1 MLIFLKQ
8 IALIAVFG
16 LYLSVLQAFSQSG
29 SVCVIKFED
38 LKKQINKVSDTTLVV
53 HFWATWCRPCIEEL
67 PNYEKLSQ
75 EFLKK
80 KVRFLMVSMDF
91 TKDLKSK
98 VEPFIEKN
106 GIRSEV
112 VLLDEP
118 DYNAWI
124 DEIDKD
130 WSGTIP
136 ATLMVNL
143 TMRKRIFFEGQAN
156 MEKFIEELKE
166 MTPVVEAN

>member
-1 MLIFLKQ
+1 MFLKPSALIF
-8 IALIAVFG
+8 IIG
-16 LYLSVLQAFSQSG
+16 LYLSVFQAFSQSG
-29 SVCVIKFED
+29 SVRVIKFED
-38 LKKQINKVSDTTLVV
+38 LQKQINNVSDTTLVV
-53 HFWATWCRPCIEEL
+53 HFWATWCKPCIEEL

-75 EFLKK
+75 EFAKK

-91 TKDLKSK
+91 PKDLKDK
-98 VEPFIEKN
+98 VEPFIAKN
-106 GIRSEV
+106 SINSEV

-143 TMRKRIFFEGQAN
+143 TMRKRIFFEGQAK
-156 MEKFIEELKE
+156 MDKFLEELRE
-166 MTPVVEAN
+166 MTPAAGEN

>member
-1 MLIFLKQ
+1 MFLKRS
-8 IALIAVFG
+8 ALILTFG
-16 LYLSVLQAFSQSG
+16 LYLSVFQAFSQSG
-29 SVCVIKFED
+29 SVRVIKFED
-38 LKKQINKVSDTTLVV
+38 LQKQINKVSDTTLVV
-53 HFWATWCRPCIEEL
+53 HFWATWCKPCIEEL

-75 EFLKK
+75 EFIKK
-80 KVRFLMVSMDF
+80 KIRFVLVSMDF
-91 TKDLKSK
+91 PKDLKDK
-98 VEPFIEKN
+98 VEPFVAKN
-106 GIRSEV
+106 NINSEV

-156 MEKFIEELKE
+156 MKKFIEELKE
-166 MTPVVEAN
+166 MTPVVGAN

>member
-1 MLIFLKQ
+1 MDLKRSALIFIL
-8 IALIAVFG
+8 G
-16 LYLSVLQAFSQSG
+16 LYLSVFQIFSQSNK
-29 SVCVIKFED
+29 VRIIHFED
-38 LKKQINKVSDTTLVV
+38 LQNQINKVSDTTLVV
-53 HFWATWCRPCIEEL
+53 HFWATWCKPCIEEL

-75 EFLKK
+75 EFIKK
-80 KVRFLMVSMDF
+80 KIRFVLVSMDF
-91 TKDLKSK
+91 PKDLKEK

-106 GIRSEV
+106 SINSEV

-124 DEIDKD
+124 DEIDKE

-156 MEKFIEELKE
+156 MEKFLEELKE
-166 MTPVVEAN
+166 MTPVVGAN

>member
-1 MLIFLKQ
+1 MFLKRN
-8 IALIAVFG
+8 ILILICG
-16 LYLSVLQAFSQSG
+16 LYLSVFQAFSQSEK
-29 SVCVIKFED
+29 VRIIRFED
-38 LKKQINKVSDTTLVV
+38 LQKEINRVTDTTLVL
-53 HFWATWCRPCIEEL
+53 HFWATWCKPCVEEL

-75 EFLKK
+75 EYAKK
-80 KVRFLMVSMDF
+80 RIRFLMVSMDF
-91 TKDLKSK
+91 PKDLKDR
-98 VEPFIEKN
+98 VEPFVAKN
-106 GIRSEV
+106 NINSEV

-124 DEIDKD
+124 DEIDKE

-143 TMRKRIFFEGQAN
+143 TMRKRVFFEGQAK

-166 MTPVVEAN
+166 MTPVVGEN

>member
-1 MLIFLKQ
+1 MFLKQ

>member
-1 MLIFLKQ
+1 MFLKRNV
-8 IALIAVFG
+8 LILICG
-16 LYLSVLQAFSQSG
+16 LYMSVFQVFSQSEK
-29 SVCVIKFED
+29 VRVIRFED
-38 LKKQINKVSDTTLVV
+38 LQKEINRVTDTTLVV
-53 HFWATWCRPCIEEL
+53 HFWATWCKPCVEEL

-75 EFLKK
+75 EYAKK
-80 KVRFLMVSMDF
+80 RIRFLMVSMDF
-91 TKDLKSK
+91 PKDLKDK
-98 VEPFIEKN
+98 VEPFMAKN
-106 GIRSEV
+106 NINSEV

-136 ATLMVNL
+136 ATLIVNL
-143 TMRKRIFFEGQAN
+143 TMRKRVFFEGQAK

-166 MTPVVEAN
+166 MTPVVGEN

>member
-1 MLIFLKQ
+1 MFFKRS
-8 IALIAVFG
+8 ALICIFG
-16 LYLSVLQAFSQSG
+16 LHLSVFQAFSQTEK
-29 SVCVIKFED
+29 VRVIKFED
-38 LKKQINKVSDTTLVV
+38 LQKQINNISDTTLVV
-53 HFWATWCRPCIEEL
+53 HFWATWCKPCIEEL

-75 EFLKK
+75 EFSKK
-80 KVRFLMVSMDF
+80 KVKFLMVSMDF
-91 TKDLKSK
+91 TKDLKDK
-98 VEPFIEKN
+98 VEPFVVKN
-106 GIRSEV
+106 GINSEV

-143 TMRKRIFFEGQAN
+143 TMRKRIFFEGQAK
-156 MEKFIEELKE
+156 MENFLEELKE
-166 MTPVVEAN
+166 MTPAVGAN

>member
-1 MLIFLKQ
+1 MYLKRSALIFIL
-8 IALIAVFG
+8 G
-16 LYLSVLQAFSQSG
+16 LYLSVFQVFSQSNK
-29 SVCVIKFED
+29 VRIIHFED
-38 LKKQINKVSDTTLVV
+38 LQNQINKVSDTTLVV
-53 HFWATWCRPCIEEL
+53 HFWATWCKPCIEEL

-75 EFLKK
+75 EFIKK
-80 KVRFLMVSMDF
+80 KIRFVLVSMDF
-91 TKDLKSK
+91 PKDLNEK

-106 GIRSEV
+106 SINSEV

-124 DEIDKD
+124 DEIDKE

-143 TMRKRIFFEGQAN
+143 TMRKRIFFEGQAK

-166 MTPVVEAN
+166 MTPVVGVN

>member
-1 MLIFLKQ
+1 MLMFVKRSTLIF
-8 IALIAVFG
+8 IIG
-16 LYLSVLQAFSQSG
+16 LYLSVFQAFSQSEK
-29 SVCVIKFED
+29 VRVIHFED
-38 LKKQINKVSDTTLVV
+38 LQKQINKLSDTTLVV

-67 PNYEKLSQ
+67 PNYERLSQ
-75 EFLKK
+75 EFIKK
-80 KVRFLMVSMDF
+80 KIRFLLVSMDF
-91 TKDLKSK
+91 PKDLRDK
-98 VEPFIEKN
+98 VVPFVTKN
-106 GIRSEV
+106 NINSEV

-143 TMRKRIFFEGQAN
+143 TMRKRVFFEGQAN
-156 MEKFIEELKE
+156 MEKFLQELKE
-166 MTPVVEAN
+166 MIPAVGEN

>member
-1 MLIFLKQ
+1 MFLKRSALIF
-8 IALIAVFG
+8 IFG
-16 LYLSVLQAFSQSG
+16 LYLSVFQSFSQLQK
-29 SVCVIKFED
+29 VHVIHFED
-38 LKKQINKVSDTTLVV
+38 LQKQINKVSDTTLVV

-75 EFLKK
+75 EFAKK
-80 KVRFLMVSMDF
+80 KIRFMFVSMDF
-91 TKDLKSK
+91 PKDLKDK
-98 VEPFIEKN
+98 VETFMAKHNIN
-106 GIRSEV
+106 SEV

-124 DEIDKD
+124 DEIDKE

-143 TMRKRIFFEGQAN
+143 IMRKRVFFEGQAN

-166 MTPVVEAN
+166 MTPAVGEN

>member
-1 MLIFLKQ
+1 MYLKRSALIFIL
-8 IALIAVFG
+8 G
-16 LYLSVLQAFSQSG
+16 LYLSVFQVFSQSNK
-29 SVCVIKFED
+29 VRIIHFED
-38 LKKQINKVSDTTLVV
+38 LQNQINKVSDTTLVV
-53 HFWATWCRPCIEEL
+53 HFWATWCKPCIEEL

-75 EFLKK
+75 EFIKK
-80 KVRFLMVSMDF
+80 KIRFVLVSMDF
-91 TKDLKSK
+91 PKDLKEK

-106 GIRSEV
+106 SINSEV

-124 DEIDKD
+124 DEIDKE

-156 MEKFIEELKE
+156 IEKFLEELKE
-166 MTPVVEAN
+166 MTPVVGAN

>member
-1 MLIFLKQ
+1 MVLKRGSLIF
-8 IALIAVFG
+8 AFG
-16 LYLSVLQAFSQSG
+16 LYLSVFQLFSQSEK
-29 SVCVIKFED
+29 VRVIHFED
-38 LKKQINKVSDTTLVV
+38 LQKQINNVTDTTLVV

-67 PNYEKLSQ
+67 PNYEKLSL
-75 EFLKK
+75 EFAKK

-91 TKDLKSK
+91 PKDLKGK
-98 VEPFIEKN
+98 VEPFMVKN
-106 GIRSEV
+106 SINSEV

-124 DEIDKD
+124 DEIDKE

-136 ATLMVNL
+136 ATLIVNL

-156 MEKFIEELKE
+156 MEKFMEELKA
-166 MTPVVEAN
+166 MIPAMEAN